1 MHPRCPV
8 TCREAEDCAGDQ
20 TFMLGTKLQEEAIA
34 VAASGAI
41 LFNDVLPSFVVG
53 AYTGTEVSEY
63 DQLFRFQ
70 DGSCEGVKILIEFVI
85 DIVRVGHCGCIGT
98 DDSCL
103 LAS

>member
-1 MHPRCPV
+1 MRVHPRRPV
-8 TCREAEDCAGDQ
+8 ACREAEDCVGDQ

-63 DQLFRFQ
+63 DQLFR
-70 DGSCEGVKILIEFVI
+70 S
-85 DIVRVGHCGCIGT
+85 VRE
-98 DDSCL
+98 
-103 LAS
+103 